1 MTVDDEP
8 WSPLR
13 RHTAARIALGRAGD
27 GLPTRRLLEFQ
38 LDHALARDSVHMRFE
53 PARVEAAL
61 RAAPG
66 FDCDILSV
74 SSAASD
80 RALYLQR
87 PDLGRRLAPESRQH
101 LRRGDWDVLFV
112 IADGLSPRAVHGH
125 AATLLLALLPFLT
138 GWRIGPVVL
147 ARQARVA
154 LADPIGEALGARMT
168 VMLIGERPGLSSPDS
183 LGAYLTWGPRTGR
196 HDAERNCVSN
206 IRPDGLAPDAAAAKL
221 AWLMGESRRRG
232 FSGVALKDE
241 APEALGAGG
250 PAPVLP
256 RP

>member
-1 MTVDDEP
+1 MTVADEP

-38 LDHALARDSVHMRFE
+38 LDHALARDSVHMPFE

-61 RAAPG
+61 RAAPD
-66 FDCDILSV
+66 FDRDILSV
-74 SSAASD
+74 SSVAPD
-80 RALYLQR
+80 RAVYLQR
-87 PDLGRRLAPESRQH
+87 PDFGRRLSPDSMRP
-101 LRRGDWDVLFV
+101 LRRGDWDVVIV
-112 IADGLSPRAVHGH
+112 IADGLSARAVHAH
-125 AATLLLALLPFLT
+125 AATLLLALLPLLA
-138 GWRIGPVVL
+138 GWRVGPVVL

-183 LGAYLTWGPRTGR
+183 LGAYLTWAPRSGR

-206 IRPDGLAPDAAAAKL
+206 IRPEGLAPAAAAAKL

-232 FSGVALKDE
+232 LSGVALKDE
-241 APEALGAGG
+241 SPEALGADG

-256 RP
+256 RT